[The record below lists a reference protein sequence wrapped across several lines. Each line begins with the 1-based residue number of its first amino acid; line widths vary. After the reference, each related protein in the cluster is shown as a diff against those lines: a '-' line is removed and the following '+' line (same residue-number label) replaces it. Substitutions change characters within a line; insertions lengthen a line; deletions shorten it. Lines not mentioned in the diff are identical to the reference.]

1 MPSFEDIIRS
11 GIKKAAARLSK
22 SFAKKCIG
30 PDNLQITMAVR
41 ERYWIWLVF
50 SNARKNI
57 VYRSPTDSRQHN
69 V

>member
-22 SFAKKCIG
+22 SFAKKKCIG
-30 PDNLQITMAVR
+30 PDNLQITMAVH

-57 VYRSPTDSRQHN
+57 VYRSPTKE
-69 V
+69 